1 MCSSDLPEKIFPHV
15 NELRNW
21 EAWNPWAK
29 LDPNCKM
36 TYSGPPAGAS
46 AGYAWAGNKK
56 VGEGRLTITES
67 KPSQLVRLK
76 LEFLKPFAATNTAEF
91 TFQPEGSQTAV
102 TWSMSGKNN
111 FMSKAFGLFMNCDK
125 MIGGDFEKGLVAMKM
140 VVEV

>member
-1 MCSSDLPEKIFPHV
+1 M
-15 NELRNW
+15 N
-21 EAWNPWAK
+21 
-29 LDPNCKM
+29 
-36 TYSGPPAGAS
+36 